1 MRYAWR
7 LVLAMLMLAVV
18 TTAAA
23 AAEKGKSSTVQGKVT
38 AVAGDSLTIAKG
50 AESMTFTVD
59 NTTKI
64 VGKGLTTKST
74 EKAAAGEKMTLSDSV
89 GNDDMVTVTYHEM
102 DGKMHATMVKVTQK
116 AHDRQVGPFVPHAR
130 AVAVQVRR
138 ALSARRDDP
147 DGDRA

>member
-1 MRYAWR
+1 MKYAWR
-7 LVLAMLMLAVV
+7 LMLAMLMLAVM

-23 AAEKGKSSTVQGKVT
+23 AAEKGKTSTVQGKVT

-74 EKAAAGEKMTLSDSV
+74 EKAAAGQKMTLTDSV
-89 GNDDMVTVTYHEM
+89 GNNDMVTVTYHEM
-102 DGKMHATMVKVTQK
+102 EGKMHASMVKITQK
-116 AHDRQVGPFVPHAR
+116 ALTAK
-130 AVAVQVRR
+130 
-138 ALSARRDDP
+138 
-147 DGDRA
+147 